1 MASSSRIDYIDSSNN
16 SVKGMAAGKADT
28 KSLSFDV
35 QSNSIG
41 TYWSPNK
48 FIQIPGGEPATVP
61 LDQLVSQM
69 NKSVFL
75 PSDNQTHHNIL
86 ETSSKFYNRYKLPNP
101 NVPLQRGFGHVF
113 FVRPSCNILDEQYHL
128 LEELKGE
135 EEFRHIAEAS
145 PWVLRNLVAN
155 NGQNHDFM
163 LLLSNFANSFSLSD
177 ETLATNTYGQSYT
190 GFKVTYGK
198 SLNESRSAGNFNIQ
212 FGDDRN
218 LHVYQTLK
226 AWVSYISGCYRGNIA
241 PLSDTIKNRILDY
254 SSACYYIVTAEDG
267 ETIIFWSK
275 YYGVFP
281 TDIPSSQLTWSAG
294 NVIKDPSMDVQ
305 FAFSFK
311 RDYHPY
317 TLLEFNYNSRVGS
330 NSPTYAPIYDDKLLT
345 ASNGIVGAPYIET
358 IRHDDGKIPIE
369 FKLRFRTDT
378 DAETPL
384 NRFQSNFN
392 DRMNRLS
399 ERLNRGFNL
408 PPRNHNVI
416 VPKSLKKGRGKS
428 SSNRGRRRR

>member
-1 MASSSRIDYIDSSNN
+1 MASSSRIDYIKKDSNEIASA
-16 SVKGMAAGKADT
+16 SGAGPDKS
-28 KSLSFDV
+28 SLSFDI
-35 QSNSIG
+35 QSTG
-41 TYWSPNK
+41 TGTQWSPNK

-69 NKSVFL
+69 NKTVFL
-75 PSDNQTHHNIL
+75 PDDNQTHHNIL
-86 ETSSKFYNRYKLPNP
+86 ETSSRFYNRYKLPNP

-113 FVRPSCNILDEQYHL
+113 FVRPSCNILDENYKL

-145 PWVLRNLVAN
+145 PWVLRNLVSN

-163 LLLSNFANSFSLSD
+163 LLLSNFAQSFSLSD

-198 SLNESRSAGNFNIQ
+198 SLNESRSAGNFTVQ

-226 AWVSYISGCYRGNIA
+226 AWVSYISGCYRGNIP
-241 PLSDTIKNRILDY
+241 PLADTIKNRILDY
-254 SSACYYIVTAEDG
+254 ASACYYIVTAEDG

-294 NVIKDPSMDVQ
+294 NIIKDPSLDVQ

-317 TLLEFNYNSRVGS
+317 TLLEFNYNSRIADS
-330 NSPTYAPIYDDKLLT
+330 STAYAPIYDDKLLT
-345 ASNGIVGAPYIET
+345 VTNGMVGAPYIET
-358 IRHDDGKIPIE
+358 IKHDDGKIPIE
-369 FKLRFRTDT
+369 FKLRFKTATTTDT
-378 DAETPL
+378 PL
-384 NRFQSNFN
+384 DRFK
-392 DRMNRLS
+392 
-399 ERLNRGFNL
+399 LNRGAWTGNNNAREL
-408 PPRNHNVI
+408 INNKGNHRVI
-416 VPKSLKKGRGKS
+416 IPSFVKT
-428 SSNRGRRRR
+428 GRRRKGRR

>member
-1 MASSSRIDYIDSSNN
+1 MASSSRIDYIKKDSNEIASA
-16 SVKGMAAGKADT
+16 SGAGPDKS
-28 KSLSFDV
+28 SLSFDI
-35 QSNSIG
+35 QSTG
-41 TYWSPNK
+41 TGTQWSPNK

-69 NKSVFL
+69 NKTVFL
-75 PSDNQTHHNIL
+75 PDDNQTHHNIL
-86 ETSSKFYNRYKLPNP
+86 ETSSRFYNRYKLPNP
-101 NVPLQRGFGHVF
+101 NIPLQRGFGHVF
-113 FVRPSCNILDEQYHL
+113 FVRPSCNLLDENYKL
-128 LEELKGE
+128 LEDLKGE

-145 PWVLRNLVAN
+145 PWVLRNLVSN

-163 LLLSNFANSFSLSD
+163 LLLSNFAQSFSLSD

-198 SLNESRSAGNFNIQ
+198 SLNESRSAGNFTVQ

-226 AWVSYISGCYRGNIA
+226 AWVSYISGCYRGNIP
-241 PLSDTIKNRILDY
+241 PLADTIKNRILDY
-254 SSACYYIVTAEDG
+254 ASACYYIVTAEDG

-294 NVIKDPSMDVQ
+294 NIIKDPSMDVQ

-317 TLLEFNYNSRVGS
+317 TLLEFNYNSRIADS
-330 NSPTYAPIYDDKLLT
+330 STAYAPIYDDKLLT
-345 ASNGIVGAPYIET
+345 VTNGMVGAPYIET
-358 IRHDDGKIPIE
+358 IKHDDGKIPIE
-369 FKLRFRTDT
+369 FKLRFKTATTTD
-378 DAETPL
+378 TPL
-384 NRFQSNFN
+384 NKFK
-392 DRMNRLS
+392 
-399 ERLNRGFNL
+399 LNRGAWTPNGL
-408 PPRNHNVI
+408 ARELINNKRNHRVI
-416 VPKSLKKGRGKS
+416 IPSFVKT
-428 SSNRGRRRR
+428 GRRRKGRR